1 MSKCFAENCQVHPA
15 LHGGLSREARRSVLR
30 SLGLWA
36 SPWLPSLGACPASAS
51 LLSDTQQFA
60 VASPAETEKRK
71 EKKGTDYTL
80 ICVGKTDL
88 DLMWHLPLSCYQFT
102 SDLAVTCHPGFWQPV
117 SSQILFGLLFTGR
130 VSHVQPGLDSLAPV
144 LSITQDQDLYAEPP
158 GMEARSYQ
166 LARLASPTRFGQLL
180 PNWT

>member
-1 MSKCFAENCQVHPA
+1 MRGARAWRAWIKVAGNELWAVDDGSTLFMSKCFAENCQVHPA

-30 SLGLWA
+30 SLGLWV

-51 LLSDTQQFA
+51 LLPDTQQFA

-80 ICVGKTDL
+80 IC
-88 DLMWHLPLSCYQFT
+88 FT

-158 GMEARSYQ
+158 GMEAR
-166 LARLASPTRFGQLL
+166 
-180 PNWT
+180 